1 MASSEDRIR
10 EDTLRRRRERDRL
23 RRETETPEER
33 DTRFKSCQNK
43 PYMFI
48 KSPL

>member
-23 RRETETPEER
+23 RRETKTPEER
-33 DTRFKSCQNK
+33 DARF
-43 PYMFI
+43 
-48 KSPL
+48 